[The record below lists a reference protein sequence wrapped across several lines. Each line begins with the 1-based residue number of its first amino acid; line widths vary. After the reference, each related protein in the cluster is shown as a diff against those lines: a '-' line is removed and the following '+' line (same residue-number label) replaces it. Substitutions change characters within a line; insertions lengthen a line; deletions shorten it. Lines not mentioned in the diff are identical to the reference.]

1 MLGNIISY
9 LSTTSPPQYDNQ
21 QWQNKRI
28 ANTVKEHKTAA
39 KKNDES
45 GQIIEKL
52 ELKDQIDAYIDSSN
66 LDLSK
71 GDNSNDV
78 KKGMEAFIYLKQ
90 HTQTKLTKRFIEENA
105 IPLKDYITEYDR
117 LFHNNPLKQ
126 KNLDNLEKRFKA
138 IYGVSYQEYKKI
150 E

>member
-1 MLGNIISY
+1 MKKIILFSTYDTHCCFSAPPASIKKNRSRNY
-9 LSTTSPPQYDNQ
+9 LF
-21 QWQNKRI
+21 
-28 ANTVKEHKTAA
+28 

>member
-78 KKGMEAFIYLKQ
+78 CKQ
-90 HTQTKLTKRFIEENA
+90 EGTQCASRMVR
-105 IPLKDYITEYDR
+105 Y
-117 LFHNNPLKQ
+117 
-126 KNLDNLEKRFKA
+126 
-138 IYGVSYQEYKKI
+138 S
-150 E
+150 